1 MGDILENGVVKKIDE
16 LGRIVIPKDIRK
28 NLKIHNGDVLKIAA
42 QGDRI
47 ELVKYSETT
56 IELGNIKKIY
66 ESFIEIY
73 PLDIIFTDRD
83 NIILS
88 NLVFTSTILDESIRK
103 IIGEREYSF
112 TAEKKKYTFGDT
124 SLEGYFYIYPIITSI
139 SSIGSI
145 IIYSKDIIEPS
156 LQNVIKFISKYIAKT
171 IDISC

>member
-1 MGDILENGVVKKIDE
+1 MIFLNNGVVKKIDE

-42 QGDRI
+42 QGDKI

-66 ESFIEIY
+66 ESFIETY

-83 NIILS
+83 NIISS
-88 NLVFTSTILDESIRK
+88 NLVFTSMSLDESIKK
-103 IIGEREYSF
+103 IISEREYSF
-112 TAEKKKYTFGDT
+112 TAEKKKYNFGDA

-139 SSIGSI
+139 SSIGAV
-145 IIYSKDIIEPS
+145 IIYSRDILEPS
-156 LQNVIKFISKYIAKT
+156 LQNVLKFISKYIAKT